1 MEDVED
7 WEKAIQ
13 GEILNSLCSIE
24 VLYLDH
30 ISNIKTVE
38 NIRNTKAN

>member
-1 MEDVED
+1 MVSLDGSMRQDGGCGGLGEGHP
-7 WEKAIQ
+7 

-30 ISNIKTVE
+30 I
-38 NIRNTKAN
+38 RNE